1 MKKQT
6 RVHSPFP
13 GSLKQILL
21 EVDDTIAIIKK
32 ENVRTIGAV
41 KQKANILTLLKTTAL
56 NLRQSLLKSILPV
69 VTVLSSL
76 KYKEFIKTSTS
87 EKVHVSFPISVL
99 P

>member
-1 MKKQT
+1 MQLNEKNNPPSGDNHEFLLKNKCGSNKLFMKKQT

-41 KQKANILTLLKTTAL
+41 KQKQI
-56 NLRQSLLKSILPV
+56 SLLS
-69 VTVLSSL
+69 
-76 KYKEFIKTSTS
+76 
-87 EKVHVSFPISVL
+87 
-99 P
+99 